1 MFKFKFAFKL
11 KFSRVMVLV
20 VVEAESDGLGF
31 SGLWNDLGVGRLKV
45 PSGAGGEPWP
55 LLAIFIVL
63 ELDLPS

>member
-1 MFKFKFAFKL
+1 M
-11 KFSRVMVLV
+11 LV